1 MRRAPVFAFSASGFK
16 LLTFKGRERQTLSF
30 GLYAFQLF
38 LRSFENMKK
47 ILLPFLSSIFF
58 LITGCGNTPGN
69 SENAGNTA
77 EPVLSNEP
85 PPITYTILNATPH
98 DQNSY
103 TEGFLM
109 YGGKLYES
117 SGAPQ
122 EIDNTRSIV
131 GIVDQTSGKIAVKA
145 ELDKK
150 IYFGEGITILNNKLY
165 QLTWTNKKGFIYDLK
180 SFKKIGEFTFPSKE
194 GWGMTT
200 DGKSLIMSDGSS
212 NLTYLDP
219 ETFKTI
225 RILGVTDNNGPVGNI
240 NELEYVNGNI
250 LANVYQTANIIR
262 IDPGSGKVTG
272 KADFAELVKE
282 VKLKNPDVDYM
293 NGIAYDSSK
302 NKIYITGKLW
312 PNIYEV
318 RLNN

>member
-1 MRRAPVFAFSASGFK
+1 MRK
-16 LLTFKGRERQTLSF
+16 LLLPLLLIVTLAIACKDSN
-30 GLYAFQLF
+30 
-38 LRSFENMKK
+38 S
-47 ILLPFLSSIFF
+47 
-58 LITGCGNTPGN
+58 
-69 SENAGNTA
+69 SENSTTTIA
-77 EPVLSNEP
+77 EPATSNEP
-85 PPITYTILNATPH
+85 PAITFTILNALPH
-98 DQNSY
+98 DKDSY

-109 YGGKLYES
+109 YDGKLFES

-122 EIDNTRSIV
+122 EFEKTRSIV
-131 GIVDQTSGKIAVKA
+131 GIVDPTTGNIAVKA
-145 ELDKK
+145 ELDRKT
-150 IYFGEGITILNNKLY
+150 YFGEGITILHDKLY

-180 SFKKIGEFTFPSKE
+180 TFKKTGEFTFPTKE

-200 DGKSLIMSDGSS
+200 DGSSLIMSDGSS

-219 ETFKTI
+219 VTFRTN

-250 LANVYQTANIIR
+250 LANIYQTPYIIR
-262 IDPGSGKVTG
+262 IDPNTGKVLG
-272 KADFAELVKE
+272 KADFTSLEKE

-293 NGIAYDSSK
+293 NGIAWDSAK